1 MTTKQR
7 KALQQVVLEAGEL
20 MLPNNRWAEA
30 YTFSCSALDRAFMYY
45 GSRYGDFGLSWA
57 YWEGLFGR
65 SRDESVGE
73 VADVDNLGP
82 EAREIRLLMLALL
95 HTLIGS
101 GDFEAITGYSPDLS

>member
-30 YTFSCSALDRAFMYY
+30 YTFSCNALDRAFMY
-45 GSRYGDFGLSWA
+45 GSRYADFGLSRA

-65 SRDESVGE
+65 SRDESVGD

-101 GDFEAITGYSPDLS
+101 GDFETITGYRPYLS